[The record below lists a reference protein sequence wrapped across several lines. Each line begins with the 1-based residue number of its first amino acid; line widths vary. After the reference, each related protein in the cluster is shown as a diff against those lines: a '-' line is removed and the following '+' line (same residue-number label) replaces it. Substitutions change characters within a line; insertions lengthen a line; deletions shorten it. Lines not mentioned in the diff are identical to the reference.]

1 MRRID
6 CPTIDST
13 FHRKWRKTMHMSMQ
27 RRLQIPAAI
36 VLVAV
41 VVLSARRA
49 ATGAPEDRKLDY
61 ANDIRPIFQANC
73 AKCHLNGIR
82 KGGMDLGSRDNLLKG
97 GESEEPAVVP
107 HDSGNS
113 RMIMLLTSDD
123 PEMRMPQKAPPLP
136 AEKIATI
143 RAWIDRGAPWG
154 EIGRASCR
162 ERV

>member
-41 VVLSARRA
+41 LMLSARRA
-49 ATGAPEDRKLDY
+49 ATGAPEDRKIDY
-61 ANDIRPIFQANC
+61 ANDIRPIFAAHC
-73 AKCHLNGIR
+73 AKCHLDGVR

-107 HDSGNS
+107 HDPAAS
-113 RMIMLLTSDD
+113 RLMKLVTSDD
-123 PEMRMPQKAPPLP
+123 PDTVMPQKGKRLS
-136 AEKIATI
+136 EHQIAVLRT
-143 RAWIDRGAPWG
+143 WI
-154 EIGRASCR
+154 
-162 ERV
+162 